1 MRVVRIVV
9 AVALFG
15 AGAAGCLPRPKQDY
29 TLEQL
34 KQMDSLEEIMRVQ
47 AATMDPQ
54 WKKMGPAALTAAD
67 FGALA
72 EAGQRMEATA
82 EAIRTRHSEKR
93 QPGFLTLAEQFGKQA
108 RELVGYATAKDGE
121 HTKTALKAMKETCAT
136 CHREYR

>member
-1 MRVVRIVV
+1 MRVVRIVIG
-9 AVALFG
+9 VALLG
-15 AGAAGCLPRPKQDY
+15 ACVTGCLPKPKADY

-54 WKKMGPAALTAAD
+54 WKKMSAPSLSAAD
-67 FGALA
+67 YAVLA

-82 EAIRTRHSEKR
+82 EAIRSRHSQKR
-93 QPGFLTLAEQFGKQA
+93 QPGFLTLAEQFQQQA
-108 RELVGYATAKDGE
+108 KDLVAAATAKDGE

-136 CHREYR
+136 CHKEYR